1 MRHHLHR
8 IITAGVALVAACG
21 LGGGTPAAAA
31 DVTLKL
37 GHAVFQSHP
46 NHDTA
51 VRFKEAVERLSNGSV
66 KVQIYP
72 SRQLGDVKELM
83 EGVQFGTVDMT
94 VNATSALSSLVPAID
109 AFQLPFVIDSY
120 EDFAR
125 LAVSPEATAIGA
137 QLEKHGMI
145 ALGLYDGGQRHF
157 LSVKK
162 PVQSVG
168 DLKGLKTRVAPNR
181 LFLDTW
187 KAIGVNPTP
196 LNYGEVY
203 SALETGALD
212 AVEINLTSIDSEKYY
227 EVGKYLTLTGH
238 YFWPSY
244 LLINKAKFD
253 GLTPEQQAAIRKAAA
268 ETVKPQVEAVA
279 ALDKKLIGDLKA
291 RGVKII
297 EPSPEFLA
305 ALKQRTQQVIDAYV
319 KKSPQIGA
327 FVAAA
332 ERQNP

>member
-1 MRHHLHR
+1 MLRYLHQFL
-8 IITAGVALVAACG
+8 APGAALAVLWGG
-21 LGGGTPAAAA
+21 LLPAQAA

-37 GHAVFQSHP
+37 GHAVFESHP
-46 NHDTA
+46 NHDA
-51 VRFKEAVERLSNGSV
+51 AMRFKEAVERESKGSV
-66 KVQIYP
+66 KIQIYP

-94 VNATSALSSLVPAID
+94 VNATSALSTLVPATD
-109 AFQLPFVIDSY
+109 ALQLPFVIGSY
-120 EDFAR
+120 DAFAK
-125 LAVSPEATAIGA
+125 LAVSPEAKAVAAG
-137 QLEKHGMI
+137 LEKHGML
-145 ALGLYDGGQRHF
+145 ALALYDGGQRHF

-162 PVQSVG
+162 PVVAVE
-168 DLKGLKTRVAPNR
+168 DLKGLKTRIAPNR

-187 KAIGVNPTP
+187 RAVGVNPTP

-227 EVGKYLTLTGH
+227 EVGKNVTLTGQ

-253 GLTPEQQAAIRKAAA
+253 GLSEEQKAAIRKAAD
-268 ETVKPQVEAVA
+268 ETVAPQVQAVA
-279 ALDKKLIGDLKA
+279 ALDKKLIVELKG
-291 RGVKII
+291 RGVQVI
-297 EPSPEFLA
+297 EPSPQLLD
-305 ALKQRTQQVIDAYV
+305 ALKQRTRPVVETYV
-319 KKSPQIGA
+319 KKNPEIAA

-332 ERQNP
+332 EKLRP